1 MDVRCLSFPLICHL
15 SSVNVK
21 PRMQKKKKKINKALL
36 VATTAEE
43 VASLVSIPFL
53 IICVQII
60 YRQTQKQ
67 KTIIKTTQEE
77 RKKEKDANIFTT
89 WSIGHLKQSARHFGK
104 WTYLHTQLA
113 GAWKQTMGVE
123 TPKLKVAVEEH
134 KNVLLVEENVSLH
147 CLNSKALT
155 WRALV
160 NTCSEG
166 VSTSMCT
173 VML

>member
-1 MDVRCLSFPLICHL
+1 MDVRRLSFPLICHL

-21 PRMQKKKKKINKALL
+21 PRMQKKKKKINKSLL
-36 VATTAEE
+36 VATTVEE
-43 VASLVSIPFL
+43 VASVVSIPFL

-67 KTIIKTTQEE
+67 KTIIKTTQKE
-77 RKKEKDANIFTT
+77 RKEEIDAYIFTT
-89 WSIGHLKQSARHFGK
+89 WRIRHLKQSARHFGK
-104 WTYLHTQLA
+104 WTYLHTQLS
-113 GAWKQTMGVE
+113 GVWKQKIGVE